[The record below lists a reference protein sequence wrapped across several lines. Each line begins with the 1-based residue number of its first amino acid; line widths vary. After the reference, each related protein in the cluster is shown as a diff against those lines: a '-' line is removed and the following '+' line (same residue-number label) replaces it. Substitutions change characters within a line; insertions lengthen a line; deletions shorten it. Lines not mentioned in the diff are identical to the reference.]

1 MTRYRVRTAA
11 EVAQAAAEFQMTPG
25 MESLVVTFLLK
36 MSFVLTDGIKDPKDR
51 EAAALVKHNQILF
64 SQALALWPRV
74 RSPSHL
80 WIQEI
85 CFFFDYPHVCHGSK
99 VQRLGAKPYFQCT
112 RCIPLLYEVPEDLI
126 GFV

>member
-1 MTRYRVRTAA
+1 MTQYRVRTAA
-11 EVAQAAAEFQMTPG
+11 EVAQAPAEFQMTPG

-64 SQALALWPRV
+64 SQALALWPKV

-80 WIQEI
+80 WILKYWL
-85 CFFFDYPHVCHGSK
+85 FFDCPYVCHN
-99 VQRLGAKPYFQCT
+99 
-112 RCIPLLYEVPEDLI
+112 
-126 GFV
+126 